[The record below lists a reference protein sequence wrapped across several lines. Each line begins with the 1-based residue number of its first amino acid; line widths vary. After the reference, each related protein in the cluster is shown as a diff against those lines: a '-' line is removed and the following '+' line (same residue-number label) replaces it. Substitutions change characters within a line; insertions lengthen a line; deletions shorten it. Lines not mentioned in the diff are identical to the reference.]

1 MCIRDSPKSD
11 PHAASSSRAWAL
23 TKRLL
28 LQVAIIVLQYKY
40 FHIAP
45 NKENNHRADED
56 YKEALSEAAQDPIA
70 EKNAISVHG

>member
-1 MCIRDSPKSD
+1 MR
-11 PHAASSSRAWAL
+11 
-23 TKRLL
+23 
-28 LQVAIIVLQYKY
+28 VAIIVLQYKY

-45 NKENNHRADED
+45 NKENSHRADED